1 MLSAEKI
8 MLPLLLLFV
17 LVLVLIRLKVPIG
30 VSLLSGAI
38 FLGIWSFGLSGDFWM
53 LLYNSLIN
61 IRSWKLVITVVLILT
76 FANLFE
82 SICLVKKIV

>member
-1 MLSAEKI
+1 

-30 VSLLSGAI
+30 LALLAGAI
-38 FLGIWSFGLSGDFWM
+38 FLGVWRFGLSGDFWS

-61 IRSWKLVITVVLILT
+61 VRSWTLVITVVLILT

-82 SICLVKKIV
+82 TLGFVKSMVS